1 MVMKQ
6 KSYSWVFRY
15 YNIKTGEISYR
26 TFRNWTIGDA
36 KRLADSFVGFNK
48 DYSVEIYKIYKK
60 F

>member
-15 YNIKTGEISYR
+15 YNIKTDEISYR
-26 TFRNWTIGDA
+26 TFRNWTVADA
-36 KRLADSFVGFNK
+36 KKLAESFVEFNK
-48 DYSVEIYKIYKK
+48 DYFVAIYKLYKD